1 MTLSSGIVAAI
12 VILPLAALALGLGAL
27 YFFLWRPRQR
37 RQQETSRLQRG
48 PIEKDLDVS
57 VSASRGSSYG
67 QRHDDYVSPVS
78 AKPLSGLQARQLPMG
93 RYYRSDVPERVSRRV
108 ELG

>member
-1 MTLSSGIVAAI
+1 MTLSSGIVATI
-12 VILPLAALALGLGAL
+12 VILPLAALTLGLGAL

-37 RQQETSRLQRG
+37 RQQQSSGHLCG
-48 PIEKDLDVS
+48 PVEKDLDVS
-57 VSASRGSSYG
+57 ISASRGSSNGQHYG
-67 QRHDDYVSPVS
+67 EYVSPVS
-78 AKPLSGLQARQLPMG
+78 PKPLSGPRVHAMPIG